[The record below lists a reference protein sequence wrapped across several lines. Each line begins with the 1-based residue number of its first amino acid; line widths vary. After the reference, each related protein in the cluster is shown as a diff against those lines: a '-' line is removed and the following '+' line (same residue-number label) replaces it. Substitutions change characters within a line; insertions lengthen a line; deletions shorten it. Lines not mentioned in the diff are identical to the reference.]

1 MAVSMP
7 IANCLLAFSF
17 FMIQEEY
24 SILYCLVVGS
34 FSFSVF
40 SGKVMFRD
48 VHLITEDFS
57 VRVQLGMVIFR
68 WWRPLT
74 HKEITE
80 GKRQSAVPINFT
92 LH

>member
-1 MAVSMP
+1 
-7 IANCLLAFSF
+7 
-17 FMIQEEY
+17 
-24 SILYCLVVGS
+24 
-34 FSFSVF
+34 
-40 SGKVMFRD
+40 MFRD

-80 GKRQSAVPINFT
+80 GKSLSFRDRLVKPKTTREVLIEKPKNCD
-92 LH
+92 